1 MGGST
6 PPTQKKGSKN
16 NHDSM
21 DRISSYMSLTLM
33 PDVDG
38 PIIEEEPYVLEI
50 GGEGFNQTRRKHI
63 PCRRELLVMS
73 LVKYYNGIKDKAAL
87 KKLVDTMQGNGD
99 YSLRL
104 IDVFV
109 TNYAKK
115 HNTAYMLDGQ
125 EFLVYLNYK
134 SQTKAYSKKLF
145 DPFCRHDSII
155 FQCEGVDDFLT
166 TVGQMN
172 FFRWAHEK
180 GILDYI
186 AEHVEDIRK
195 EEKEARKQN
204 GSQSSTGSEAST
216 VSVAS
221 SASASSTGTTCST
234 GTTGSSRRRRSEKVP
249 ASMKLLHK
257 HDVEVTI
264 SFD

>member
-1 MGGST
+1 
-6 PPTQKKGSKN
+6 
-16 NHDSM
+16 
-21 DRISSYMSLTLM
+21 MSLTLI
-33 PDVDG
+33 PD
-38 PIIEEEPYVLEI
+38 IESANETPYVLEM
-50 GGEGFNQTRRKHI
+50 GSEGFNQTRRKHI

-73 LVKYYNGIKDKAAL
+73 LVKYYNGIKDKDAL
-87 KKLVDTMQGNGD
+87 KKLVDTMQGNGE

-145 DPFCRHDSII
+145 DPFCRHDRII
-155 FQCEGVDDFLT
+155 FQCDGVDDFLT

-186 AEHVEDIRK
+186 SAHVDEIRK

-216 VSVAS
+216 VSAAS
-221 SASASSTGTTCST
+221 SASAGSTASTSTT
-234 GTTGSSRRRRSEKVP
+234 SSRRRRSEKVP

>member
-1 MGGST
+1 
-6 PPTQKKGSKN
+6 
-16 NHDSM
+16 
-21 DRISSYMSLTLM
+21 MSLTLI
-33 PDVDG
+33 PDADC
-38 PIIEEEPYVLEI
+38 PIIEEEPYILETD
-50 GGEGFNQTRRKHI
+50 GGGFNQTRRKHI

-73 LVKYYNGIKDKAAL
+73 LVKYYNGIKDKDAL
-87 KKLVDTMQGNGD
+87 KKLVDTMQGNGN

-145 DPFCRHDSII
+145 DPFCRHDRII

-180 GILDYI
+180 SILDYI

-216 VSVAS
+216 VSAAS
-221 SASASSTGTTCST
+221 SASAATASSTGTTT
-234 GTTGSSRRRRSEKVP
+234 SSRRRRSEKVP

>member
-1 MGGST
+1 
-6 PPTQKKGSKN
+6 
-16 NHDSM
+16 
-21 DRISSYMSLTLM
+21 MSLTLT
-33 PDVDG
+33 PDVETED
-38 PIIEEEPYVLEI
+38 PYVIETATD
-50 GGEGFNQTRRKHI
+50 GFTQTRRKHI

-73 LVKYYNGIKDKAAL
+73 LVKYYNTIEDKAVL
-87 KKLVDTMQGNGD
+87 KKLVDTMQGNGEF
-99 YSLRL
+99 SLRL

-145 DPFCRHDSII
+145 DPFCRHDRII
-155 FQCEGVDDFLT
+155 FQCEGVEDFLT

-186 AEHVEDIRK
+186 AAHVDEIRK
-195 EEKEARKQN
+195 EEKDTRKQN
-204 GSQSSTGSEAST
+204 GSQSSTSSDAST
-216 VSVAS
+216 LTTASGAASDSGGSAISVH
-221 SASASSTGTTCST
+221 TV
-234 GTTGSSRRRRSEKVP
+234 RRRRSEKTP
-249 ASMKLLHK
+249 AGLKLLHK

>member
-1 MGGST
+1 
-6 PPTQKKGSKN
+6 
-16 NHDSM
+16 
-21 DRISSYMSLTLM
+21 MSLTLI
-33 PDVDG
+33 PDAGIFNSENDTG
-38 PIIEEEPYVLEI
+38 SILMSDEQEPYVLQTD
-50 GGEGFNQTRRKHI
+50 GTGLHQTRRKHI

-73 LVKYYNGIKDKAAL
+73 LVKYYNGIKDKIVL
-87 KKLVDTMQGNGD
+87 KKLVDTMQGNGA

-145 DPFCRHDSII
+145 DPFCRHDRII

-186 AEHVEDIRK
+186 AAHVEDIRK

-216 VSVAS
+216 VSAAS
-221 SASASSTGTTCST
+221 SASTGSAASAMSAVSGATTN
-234 GTTGSSRRRRSEKVP
+234 SSRRRRSEKVP
-249 ASMKLLHK
+249 ASMKMLHK

-264 SFD
+264 TFD

>member
-1 MGGST
+1 
-6 PPTQKKGSKN
+6 
-16 NHDSM
+16 
-21 DRISSYMSLTLM
+21 MSLTLT
-33 PDVDG
+33 PDADILFG
-38 PIIEEEPYVLEI
+38 NDDTYEKQNGGLSADAYAYANADTEPYILQTD
-50 GGEGFNQTRRKHI
+50 GNGLHQTRRKHI

-73 LVKYYNGIKDKAAL
+73 LVKYYNGIKDKAVL
-87 KKLVDTMQGNGD
+87 KKLVDTMQGNGE

-145 DPFCRHDSII
+145 DPFCRHDRII

-186 AEHVEDIRK
+186 AAHVEDIRK

-216 VSVAS
+216 VSTVSAAS
-221 SASASSTGTTCST
+221 SASAGSGTSAAS
-234 GTTGSSRRRRSEKVP
+234 GGSRRRRSEKVP
-249 ASMKLLHK
+249 ASMKMLHK

-264 SFD
+264 TFD

>member
-1 MGGST
+1 
-6 PPTQKKGSKN
+6 
-16 NHDSM
+16 
-21 DRISSYMSLTLM
+21 MSLTLI
-33 PDVDG
+33 PD
-38 PIIEEEPYVLEI
+38 IESANETPYVLEM
-50 GGEGFNQTRRKHI
+50 GSEGFNQTRRKHI

-73 LVKYYNGIKDKAAL
+73 LVKYYNGIKDKDAL
-87 KKLVDTMQGNGD
+87 KKLVDTMQGNGE

-115 HNTAYMLDGQ
+115 HNTAYMLEGQ

-145 DPFCRHDSII
+145 DPFCRHDRII

-186 AEHVEDIRK
+186 STHVEEIRK

-216 VSVAS
+216 VSAVS
-221 SASASSTGTTCST
+221 SSSTGTT
-234 GTTGSSRRRRSEKVP
+234 GTASTGSSRRRRSEKVP

>member
-1 MGGST
+1 
-6 PPTQKKGSKN
+6 
-16 NHDSM
+16 M
-21 DRISSYMSLTLM
+21 DRIWSYMSLTLI
-33 PDVDG
+33 PD
-38 PIIEEEPYVLEI
+38 IENADEAPYILET
-50 GGEGFNQTRRKHI
+50 GGEGLHQTRRKHI

-73 LVKYYNGIKDKAAL
+73 LVKYYNGIKDKDVL
-87 KKLVDTMQGNGD
+87 KKLVDTMQGNGE

-115 HNTAYMLDGQ
+115 HNTVYMLEGQ

-145 DPFCRHDSII
+145 DPFCRHDRII
-155 FQCEGVDDFLT
+155 FQCEGVEDFLT

-180 GILDYI
+180 GILEYI
-186 AEHVEDIRK
+186 AAHVEEIRK

-216 VSVAS
+216 VSAAS
-221 SASASSTGTTCST
+221 SCST
-234 GTTGSSRRRRSEKVP
+234 GTAGTASSGASRRRRSEKVP
-249 ASMKLLHK
+249 ASMKMLHK
-257 HDVEVTI
+257 HEVEVTI
-264 SFD
+264 TFD

>member
-1 MGGST
+1 
-6 PPTQKKGSKN
+6 
-16 NHDSM
+16 
-21 DRISSYMSLTLM
+21 MSLTLT
-33 PDVDG
+33 PDADILFG
-38 PIIEEEPYVLEI
+38 NDDTYEKQNALDACANTDNEPYILQTD
-50 GGEGFNQTRRKHI
+50 GNGLHQTRRKHI

-73 LVKYYNGIKDKAAL
+73 LVKYYNGIKDKAVL
-87 KKLVDTMQGNGD
+87 KKLVDTMQGNGE

-145 DPFCRHDSII
+145 DPFCRHDRII

-186 AEHVEDIRK
+186 AAHVEDIRK

-216 VSVAS
+216 VSTVSAAS
-221 SASASSTGTTCST
+221 SASAGSATSCMSAVSGTSAS
-234 GTTGSSRRRRSEKVP
+234 SSRRRRSEKVP
-249 ASMKLLHK
+249 ASMKMLHK

-264 SFD
+264 TFD